1 MQVNN
6 EVQLKRSLSL
16 SLVSFYGIGTI
27 LGAGI
32 YVLVGKVAGYAGMYT
47 LFSFLI
53 ASILAG
59 FSAFSYAELAVRY
72 PKSAG
77 EAVYIQQSF
86 GRPFLSKLIGLMIV
100 FVGVVSTATLV
111 HGFVGYLNVFVQWPA
126 WWVIIGLIAIMLLVA
141 IWGIGESVIIAALMT
156 VGEIIGLLIILWVAR
171 DGFSLFPTKV
181 AETLP
186 PMDATIWAGILVGA
200 FVAFY
205 AYIGFEDI
213 VNVAEEVREP
223 QINLPRAIIISL
235 VVTTVFYL
243 AVALVSIMMMP
254 PAQLAQSDAPLA
266 LLYQITTGQHPTVI
280 TIISLVSVLNGALIQ
295 IIMASRVLYGM
306 SRQGWL
312 PKQLGMVHPRTRTPI
327 IASLIVGGL
336 ILFFALILPLLS
348 LARLTSFV
356 TLIIFALINL
366 ALWRLKRCSDEKST
380 FTVPL
385 WVPVLGFICS
395 SAFVLFQIYYV
406 IQD

>member
-16 SLVSFYGIGTI
+16 PLVSFYGIGTI

-186 PMDATIWAGILVGA
+186 PMDTTIWAGILVGA